1 MKLSSK
7 IVLFLLTITSG
18 LVVSCVEKE
27 QYPLEPVIKYAGF
40 MVDTTAEGYDSLG
53 YVLITY
59 TDGDGDIGLDSTDT
73 VEPYLYN
80 YYFTFK
86 AMKNGILQ
94 PIELPDTAINFNS
107 RIPILTPSGK
117 NKNISGEIS
126 RTLELYQAWAFLSS
140 DTIGFEIFIKD
151 RALNVSNVVQSPLYI
166 IRRPGKK

>member
-1 MKLSSK
+1 M
-7 IVLFLLTITSG
+7 VA
-18 LVVSCVEKE
+18 SCVEKV
-27 QYPLEPVIKYAGF
+27 QYPLEPVIQYAGF
-40 MVDTTAEGYDSLG
+40 MVDTNALGFDSLG
-53 YVLITY
+53 IVTITY
-59 TDGDGDIGLDSTDT
+59 TDGDGDIGLDSTDS

-94 PIELPDTAINFNS
+94 PIELPDTGINFNS
-107 RIPILTPSGK
+107 RIPILTPTGK

-126 RTLELYQAWAFLSS
+126 RTLELYQAWPFLSS

-151 RALNVSNVVQSPLYI
+151 RALNISNVVQSPLYI